1 MQLCHSPTRRRPSSC
16 FALLPL
22 SMPSYHDAAR
32 GEREVRGGA
41 ALGRVSASGQLGRRV
56 EQLARGDRELE
67 AARSGELRVARHSGR
82 HVAACSGWHTVAGFG
97 AAQRERVLGGAASVC
112 ECTPLLE
119 IVTVQGGGSYCS
131 RLAQLNLPPQI
142 AFPC

>member
-41 ALGRVSASGQLGRRV
+41 ALERVSASGQSGRRV

-97 AAQRERVLGGAASVC
+97 AAQRERALGVRRRFANALPCWRLSLFKGEAAIVHVLHS
-112 ECTPLLE
+112 
-119 IVTVQGGGSYCS
+119 
-131 RLAQLNLPPQI
+131 
-142 AFPC
+142 